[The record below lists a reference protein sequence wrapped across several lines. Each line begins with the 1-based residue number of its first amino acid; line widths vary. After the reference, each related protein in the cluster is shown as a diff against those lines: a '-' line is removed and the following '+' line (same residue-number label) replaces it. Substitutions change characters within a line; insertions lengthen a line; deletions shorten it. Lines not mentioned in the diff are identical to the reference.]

1 MDKLSEENMVKL
13 NSQNGNFK
21 FSATHV
27 DIAFPATLHPSR
39 TCENKWEVDWPPNNC
54 QFNVVTRGQPIFG
67 KIIKIIQELNI
78 SGWLWTESSELSYL
92 EVHILIFDII
102 TYNTLDVHGIIVKH
116 FTQNNL
122 ELDMWW
128 PH

>member
-1 MDKLSEENMVKL
+1 M
-13 NSQNGNFK
+13 
-21 FSATHV
+21 
-27 DIAFPATLHPSR
+27 
-39 TCENKWEVDWPPNNC
+39 
-54 QFNVVTRGQPIFG
+54 VTRGQPIFG

-102 TYNTLDVHGIIVKH
+102 IYNTLDVHGIIVKH

-128 PH
+128 QLTRVSRALSTVGPI